1 MAKGYLKLMM
11 LKIISDGDATG
22 YQIIK
27 RVEETV
33 GSKPS
38 TGSVYPLLKTMEK
51 DGWIEGSSMDGK
63 TVYTVTEAGIDQLDA
78 YKDHKIDH
86 MMRLHQSITMAAETL
101 DEPGRLVLMEQ
112 LEIVH
117 PLLEEIMDA
126 EHRGVSEDDINE
138 VLEMA
143 RKAISDLEGGG

>member
-1 MAKGYLKLMM
+1 MAKGYLKFMM
-11 LKIISDGDATG
+11 LKIISDGDVTG

-51 DGWIEGSSMDGK
+51 DGWIKGSSEDGK
-63 TVYTVTEAGIDQLDA
+63 TIYKVTEAGRAQLDA
-78 YKDHKIDH
+78 HRDHKMDH
-86 MMRLHQSITMAAETL
+86 MMRLHQSITMATETF

-112 LEIVH
+112 IEIVH

-126 EHRGVSEDDINE
+126 KHRGVSEDDIHE
-138 VLEMA
+138 VLERS
-143 RKAISDLEGGG
+143 RKDISELEGGK